1 MRKHI
6 LARTRSLS
14 RTVRTVD
21 SVILP
26 RTHKSTVGLDVNVG
40 MCVFST
46 RVYICIYIHIC
57 ECVQRNR
64 NNKKKKERKE
74 KTQHIRDHIY
84 SPSTIQPSQ
93 KNSVKQYCPF
103 ADTNR
108 RNVHFPR
115 RETNHVSFFFFVT
128 VPIALLT
135 HLQIL

>member
-64 NNKKKKERKE
+64 NNKKKKRERKKRNTYE
-74 KTQHIRDHIY
+74 TIYTVHQPYNRLKKTQSNSIVHLLI
-84 SPSTIQPSQ
+84 PTEEMSTSQ
-93 KNSVKQYCPF
+93 EEKPTMSL
-103 ADTNR
+103 
-108 RNVHFPR
+108 
-115 RETNHVSFFFFVT
+115 FFF
-128 VPIALLT
+128 LLQFLL
-135 HLQIL
+135 HY